1 LEFCIKKE
9 KGLIL
14 TENVYFGI
22 QRSNVMGEAAGC
34 LVWIILIVC
43 MLFAGES
50 WAETLAWITGILVI
64 IAFFLGGG
72 KSGGKYG
79 NNDQN

>member
-1 LEFCIKKE
+1 
-9 KGLIL
+9 
-14 TENVYFGI
+14 
-22 QRSNVMGEAAGC
+22 MGEAAGC